1 MEELLRDYNE
11 RKQEIDCYYKF
22 LRKISSK
29 SYAFK
34 NTRKQQDECL
44 DDRIIKILK
53 ANIFLLLY
61 NLIESTTD
69 KAIEYVCVKITSSNI
84 KYNEII
90 EDIKAQWSKVQTK
103 CHLKTND
110 EGALRKG
117 LKQILDKTINDYIKF
132 ENQYKLKYRDNID
145 SNELRKIAKDF
156 GFTLEFATSLK
167 GGKSLDKILQKR
179 NNLAHGSMLFSDC
192 GRDYTLTDLIQYKND
207 TYKILE
213 KFLKTIDTYIK
224 KQKYKSN

>member
-1 MEELLRDYNE
+1 MEDLLRDYNE
-11 RKQEIDCYYKF
+11 RKQEIECYYKF

-29 SYAFK
+29 SYTLK
-34 NTRKQQDECL
+34 NTRSRKDECL
-44 DDRIIKILK
+44 DDRIAKILK
-53 ANIFLLLY
+53 ANTFLLLY

-69 KAIEYVCVKITSSNI
+69 KAIEYICTEITSSNV
-84 KYNEII
+84 KYSEII
-90 EDIKAQWSKVQTK
+90 EDIKNQWTKVQTK

-110 EGALRKG
+110 EGALRKA
-117 LKQILDKTINDYIKF
+117 LKQILDKTINDYIRV

-145 SNELRKIAKDF
+145 SSELRKIAKDF
-156 GFTLEFATSLK
+156 GFNLEFATSLK
-167 GGKSLDKILQKR
+167 GGKSLDEILQKR

-192 GRDYTLTDLIQYKND
+192 GRDYTLIDLTQYKND

-213 KFLKTIDTYIK
+213 KFLKMIDSYIK